1 MNELVDAVKIPLVL
15 HGGSGIPDDMI
26 RRSIECGIRKIN
38 VGTELKYTWAFA
50 VKKTLRTICSDYG
63 LRITVNGGMMAPEAN
78 LAGADKNSQ
87 RRIGGLPS
95 GNRGIHRF
103 ELLHLDQN
111 CSWRVGEQTLHQ

>member
-50 VKKTLRTICSDYG
+50 VKKTLRTICCDYG

-78 LAGADKNSQ
+78 LASADKNSQ
-87 RRIGGLPS
+87 RRIW
-95 GNRGIHRF
+95 RF
-103 ELLHLDQN
+103 AI
-111 CSWRVGEQTLHQ
+111 G